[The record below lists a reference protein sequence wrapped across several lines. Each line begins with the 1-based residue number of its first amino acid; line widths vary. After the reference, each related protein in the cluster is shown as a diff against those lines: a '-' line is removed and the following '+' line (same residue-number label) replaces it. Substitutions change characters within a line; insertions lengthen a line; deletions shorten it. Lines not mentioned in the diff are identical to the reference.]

1 MDSKHT
7 VSGFREQI
15 ERIDVD
21 HTIDTIR
28 ALAHPVLLR
37 PSEDSS
43 HRTRASIEN
52 DDKVA

>member
-1 MDSKHT
+1 MDSKHA

-15 ERIDVD
+15 ELIDVD

-28 ALAHPVLLR
+28 AAAGPVLLR
-37 PSEDSS
+37 LSGDSS